1 MKVLAFTTSS
11 NAESINGQL
20 VNMAVAE
27 LQKSTSVE
35 LDTVDMNDYELP
47 LYTQTREGE
56 SGIPDKAVEFY
67 NKIGEA
73 DALIIG
79 LPEHNGY
86 YPAVYKNLFDWTS
99 RHDMQ
104 FYQNKPTLLLA
115 TSPGPGGAAN
125 VLGAAAGSAPFFAM
139 EVKGSMSVPSF
150 YDAVDM
156 QEQVFYDAA
165 LNQKLAEVVQ
175 QLVA

>member
-27 LQKSTSVE
+27 LQKRTSVE

-56 SGIPDKAVEFY
+56 SGIPAKAVEFY
-67 NKIGEA
+67 NKIGAA

-139 EVKGSMSVPSF
+139 DVKGSISVPSF
-150 YDAVDM
+150 FEAVDM
-156 QEQVFYDAA
+156 ENQQFNDAA
-165 LNQKLAEVVQ
+165 LTE
-175 QLVA
+175 QLKKSVDALI